1 MYNQVVV
8 EGKGGISAKII
19 LDSVSSVTGS
29 RMVTYEIECH
39 RYIWAE
45 MLTHKMLSR
54 NAASS
59 RAIPVAKMFDQCKAE
74 PVYWGKN
81 KSGMQADEEC
91 SQVVEVGY
99 YSDQYQ
105 GGPITAK
112 RERAWEEAKKS
123 AVKFAK
129 AFSDAGY
136 HKQITNRLTEPFQ
149 MMKAVVSA
157 TEWDNFFWLRNHE
170 AAQPE
175 ISELARCMYEARQQS
190 IPQTLHAGDW
200 HLPYVEC
207 NREND
212 DTLSYKIYTDGFDL
226 GFQYLSIEDALK
238 VSAARCAAVS
248 FRNCDYGLEKSRE
261 VWERLVGDERK
272 HSSAMEHCA
281 KVMANAAAVWRS
293 TGVNLFYDSRTW
305 EEGVSHATRDGG
317 LWSGNLK
324 GFVQLRKLIDGE
336 CCWSYEE
343 AVNN

>member
-8 EGKGGISAKII
+8 EGKGGISAKIV

-45 MLTHKMLSR
+45 VLTHKMLSR

-74 PVYWGKN
+74 PIYWGKN
-81 KSGMQADEEC
+81 KSGMQATEEC
-91 SQVVEVGY
+91 FSLVTIDNTFSLSSLQREY
-99 YSDQYQ
+99 AWDY
-105 GGPITAK
+105 AK
-112 RERAWEEAKKS
+112 QKAIR
-123 AVKFAK
+123 VAK
-129 AFSDAGY
+129 AMADAGY

-149 MMKAVVSA
+149 MMKAVISA

-175 ISELARCMYEARQQS
+175 IAELARCMYEARQQS
-190 IPQTLHAGDW
+190 VPQILHAGEW

-207 NREND
+207 NRENGGA
-212 DTLSYKIYTDGFDL
+212 LSHKIYTDGFDL

-238 VSAARCAAVS
+238 VSAARSAAVS

-281 KVMANAAAVWRS
+281 KVMLPRGEEPDGWQMAINHAGFPES
-293 TGVNLFYDSRTW
+293 W

-336 CCWSYEE
+336 CCWNYEE